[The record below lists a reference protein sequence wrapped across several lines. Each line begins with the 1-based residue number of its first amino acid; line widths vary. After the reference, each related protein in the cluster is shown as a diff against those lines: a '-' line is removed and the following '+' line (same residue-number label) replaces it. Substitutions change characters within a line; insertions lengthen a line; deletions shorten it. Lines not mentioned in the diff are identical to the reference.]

1 MILIIKWSGNVDVPL
16 SYKNLNIMTLYHT
29 TFDIFNKNY
38 MGSAA
43 MAVIGQSCLGGAA
56 AMYVLANGTS
66 IPQMIQL
73 AIIVLACI
81 FVNTSIL
88 AQMKHKVVFN
98 LLILSS
104 VLSVLFILLN
114 TIFL

>member
-1 MILIIKWSGNVDVPL
+1 
-16 SYKNLNIMTLYHT
+16 MTLYQT
-29 TFDIFNKNY
+29 TFDIFNRNY

-73 AIIVLACI
+73 GIIVLACV
-81 FVNTSIL
+81 FANTSIL

-98 LLILSS
+98 LIMLSAT
-104 VLSVLFILLN
+104 LSLFFILLN
-114 TIFL
+114 SLFL

>member
-1 MILIIKWSGNVDVPL
+1 
-16 SYKNLNIMTLYHT
+16 
-29 TFDIFNKNY
+29 

-56 AMYVLANGTS
+56 AMYVLSNGTS
-66 IPQMIQL
+66 IFQMIQL

-98 LLILSS
+98 LLILSA
-104 VLSVLFILLN
+104 VLSVFFILLN

>member
-1 MILIIKWSGNVDVPL
+1 
-16 SYKNLNIMTLYHT
+16 
-29 TFDIFNKNY
+29 

-66 IPQMIQL
+66 ILQMIQL
-73 AIIVLACI
+73 TIIVLACI

-98 LLILSS
+98 LLITSS
-104 VLSVLFILLN
+104 ILSVLLILIN
-114 TIFL
+114 TLFL

>member
-1 MILIIKWSGNVDVPL
+1 
-16 SYKNLNIMTLYHT
+16 
-29 TFDIFNKNY
+29 

-56 AMYVLANGTS
+56 AMYVLSNGTS
-66 IPQMIQL
+66 IFQMIQL

-104 VLSVLFILLN
+104 ILSVVFILLN
-114 TIFL
+114 TLIL

>member
-1 MILIIKWSGNVDVPL
+1 
-16 SYKNLNIMTLYHT
+16 MTLYQT

-56 AMYVLANGTS
+56 AMYVLSNGTS
-66 IPQMIQL
+66 FFQMIQL

-98 LLILSS
+98 LLLLSS
-104 VLSVLFILLN
+104 VLSVFFILLN
-114 TIFL
+114 TLFL

>member
-1 MILIIKWSGNVDVPL
+1 MILIIKCSCIAGVSL
-16 SYKNLNIMTLYHT
+16 SYKNLNIMTLYQT
-29 TFDIFNKNY
+29 TFDIFNRNY

-73 AIIVLACI
+73 AIIVLACV
-81 FVNTSIL
+81 FANTSIL

-98 LLILSS
+98 LIMLSGT
-104 VLSVLFILLN
+104 LSLFFILLN
-114 TIFL
+114 SLIL

>member
-1 MILIIKWSGNVDVPL
+1 
-16 SYKNLNIMTLYHT
+16 
-29 TFDIFNKNY
+29 

-56 AMYVLANGTS
+56 AMYVLSNGTS
-66 IPQMIQL
+66 IFQMIQL

-114 TIFL
+114 TLIL

>member
-1 MILIIKWSGNVDVPL
+1 
-16 SYKNLNIMTLYHT
+16 MTLYQS

-66 IPQMIQL
+66 IFQMLQL
-73 AIIVLACI
+73 GIIVLACV
-81 FVNTSIL
+81 FANTSIL
-88 AQMKHKVVFN
+88 AQMKHKTVFN
-98 LLILSS
+98 FIITSA
-104 VLSVLFILLN
+104 VLSVFFILLN
-114 TIFL
+114 SFIL

>member
-1 MILIIKWSGNVDVPL
+1 
-16 SYKNLNIMTLYHT
+16 MTLYQT
-29 TFDIFNKNY
+29 TFDIFNRNY

-73 AIIVLACI
+73 AVIVLACV
-81 FVNTSIL
+81 FANTSIL
-88 AQMKHKVVFN
+88 AQMKHKTIFN
-98 LLILSS
+98 FIIASA
-104 VLSVLFILLN
+104 VLSLFFILLN
-114 TIFL
+114 SFIL

>member
-1 MILIIKWSGNVDVPL
+1 LA
-16 SYKNLNIMTLYHT
+16 LYQS

-56 AMYVLANGTS
+56 AMYVLSNGTS
-66 IPQMIQL
+66 IFQMIQL

-114 TIFL
+114 TLIL

>member
-1 MILIIKWSGNVDVPL
+1 MILIIKHIPNVGVHL
-16 SYKNLNIMTLYHT
+16 SYKNLNIMTLYQT
-29 TFDIFNKNY
+29 TFDIFNRNY

-56 AMYVLANGTS
+56 AMYVLSNGTS
-66 IPQMIQL
+66 ILQMIQL

-104 VLSVLFILLN
+104 ILSVLFILLN

>member
-1 MILIIKWSGNVDVPL
+1 
-16 SYKNLNIMTLYHT
+16 MTLYQT
-29 TFDIFNKNY
+29 TFDIFNRNY

-66 IPQMIQL
+66 LLQMVQL
-73 AIIVLACI
+73 AVIVLACI

-104 VLSVLFILLN
+104 ILSVVFILVN
-114 TIFL
+114 TLLL

>member
-1 MILIIKWSGNVDVPL
+1 MILVIKRSGIVSVSL
-16 SYKNLNIMTLYHT
+16 WYKNLNIMTLYQT
-29 TFDIFNKNY
+29 TFENFNKSY

-88 AQMKHKVVFN
+88 AQMKHKIVFN
-98 LLILSS
+98 LLILSA
-104 VLSVLFILLN
+104 VLSVSLIILNNFIL
-114 TIFL
+114 